1 MLGTGEN
8 VTKTYDVRAAQ
19 RITVDVNSD
28 VGLGQDVSAM
38 VTCPVPIIVER
49 PMYFNV
55 RGDKGGHDV
64 MGY

>member
-1 MLGTGEN
+1 
-8 VTKTYDVRAAQ
+8 
-19 RITVDVNSD
+19 